1 MRAVTSRMK
10 PPFADVDEYIA
21 QFPPGI
27 QEILRAVRAT
37 VRSAAPA
44 AQERISYGMPALF
57 QDGAVVYF
65 AAFKHHIGLF
75 PPVEDPAV
83 RAKVARYAGPKGNLR
98 FPYSAPMPLDLIADV
113 VRARLAANRTK
124 AAAKRCKKNAPSRA
138 SKNAR

>member
-1 MRAVTSRMK
+1 MK
-10 PPFADVDEYIA
+10 PPAVDIDDYIC

-27 QEILRAVRAT
+27 REILTAVRAT
-37 VRSAAPA
+37 VRAAAPDA
-44 AQERISYGMPALF
+44 EERISYGMPAF
-57 QDGAVVYF
+57 FEDGAVVYF

-83 RAKVARYAGPKGNLR
+83 RAKVARYAGPKGNLQ

-124 AAAKRCKKNAPSRA
+124 AEAKRSKKNAPGRA